1 MPMKLNLG
9 KTSLRINVSFAAVIT
24 LMLIFDESGMCAV
37 ALFCCIIHEVG
48 HIACLLVFGEKP
60 AAIELS
66 FYGIKLERQKTSSL
80 SPAEEIAVY
89 AAGPLM
95 NFIFSA
101 FLLPFSLGHTGAKTA
116 AAISLCI
123 GVFNLVPCV
132 PLDGGN
138 ILASFL
144 AYMTDDERAEKI
156 CFFVSCL
163 ALVPMAA
170 AGIVLIFRN
179 GNFTLAA
186 VTSYLGW
193 VICKTKN
200 QP

>member
-1 MPMKLNLG
+1 MKLNLG
-9 KTSLRINVSFAAVIT
+9 KTSLKINVSFAAVIT
-24 LMLIFDESGMCAV
+24 LMLILDESGTCAV
-37 ALFCCIIHEVG
+37 GLFCCIIHEIG
-48 HIACLLVFGEKP
+48 HIACLLVLGEKP
-60 AAIELS
+60 ASVELS

-89 AAGPLM
+89 VAGPFM
-95 NFIFSA
+95 NFVFSA

-138 ILASFL
+138 IILSFL
-144 AYMTDDERAEKI
+144 AFMTDDEKAEKI

-163 ALVPMAA
+163 ALVPMAV
-170 AGIVLIFRN
+170 AGIAMIFRN